1 MFEMAEDGARGQA
14 VCAAT
19 RFMPKP
25 LLSRNRTS
33 GVSRSQEFERLSNE
47 PIVVLEDAAVS
58 GVRVDPQRRIWKATR
73 QVVRIARRH
82 HAVVITVGH
91 QDGGPDGSARRGRCR
106 AGSPAPIPSPV
117 GQAVDDTAPQRRVV
131 EEPRNEHQQAGHGA
145 PAHVAPPQA
154 AFNELALVGAV

>member
-1 MFEMAEDGARGQA
+1 MNKDEQPA
-14 VCAAT
+14 
-19 RFMPKP
+19 
-25 LLSRNRTS
+25 LSWL
-33 GVSRSQEFERLSNE
+33 RL
-47 PIVVLEDAAVS
+47 
-58 GVRVDPQRRIWKATR
+58 GTG
-73 QVVRIARRH
+73 
-82 HAVVITVGH
+82 GH
-91 QDGGPDGSARRGRCR
+91 QDRGPDGSARRARRR